1 MHIILQKTTIWH
13 KMWTTIPCIYS
24 KSYDDNH
31 ISNVDVEGTI
41 SVEEK
46 KKSFHKRKRKAFT
59 DDAPV

>member
-1 MHIILQKTTIWH
+1 
-13 KMWTTIPCIYS
+13 MWTTIPCIYS